1 MTTANITRRGRES
14 AIIRDFNILKNV
26 FGKTVHL
33 DVTNGNASNKGTG
46 PRDAVLTIK
55 QALALSAV
63 WDELLFAPGTY
74 PVDVGDASVKPLAF
88 QTWRAAVP
96 SYGGAPSVI
105 IVADADDNVATP
117 VVIDVDGV
125 IFDGIEFKLVAG
137 GTTALYCIDISQT
150 TAVRGVTFLNCW
162 INLNGV
168 DAVVI
173 GIRLNDATNATTGLV
188 MLNCRLIGATATTNI
203 ATLIQVGIGGIPDAL
218 IEQNIF
224 VVQSNDG
231 DALAFDFLDPGAA
244 VKSYAMSIRNN
255 DFIGPSDGGGD
266 GVPFKF
272 AAAMTEDEIVGII
285 RTNYFSNCT
294 TAPITIDKVNNNI
307 VRNYIGDDATGG
319 TLVDP
324 GT

>member
-14 AIIRDFNILKNV
+14 WIVSDFNFLKNV
-26 FGKTVHL
+26 FAKTVHL

-117 VVIDVDGV
+117 VVVDVDGV
-125 IFDGIEFKLVAG
+125 TFDGIELKLVAG
-137 GTTALYCIDISQT
+137 GTTALYLLDAAQT
-150 TAVRGVTFLNCW
+150 TAVRGLHFINCW
-162 INLNGV
+162 FNLNGV
-168 DAVVI
+168 DALVI
-173 GIRLNDATNATTGLV
+173 GLRFNDATNAITGLTIK
-188 MLNCRLIGATATTNI
+188 NCRGFGATATAAVPAI
-203 ATLIQVGIGGIPDAL
+203 IQVGVGGIPDAL
-218 IEQNIF
+218 IEHNIF
-224 VVQSNDG
+224 AVQAADG
-231 DALAFDFLDPGAA
+231 GALAFDFLDPGAA
-244 VKSYAMSIRNN
+244 AKSYANVIRYN

-266 GVPFKF
+266 ASPIKF
-272 AAAMTEDEIVGII
+272 AAAMTEDEIVGMM
-285 RTNYFSNCT
+285 RTNYFSNCV
-294 TAPITIDKVNNNI
+294 AQPVTIDKYNNSI
-307 VRNYIGDDATGG
+307 IENYVGDNATGG

>member
-14 AIIRDFNILKNV
+14 AIIKDFNILKNV
-26 FGKTVHL
+26 FGNTIHL

-55 QALALSAV
+55 QALALSSV

-74 PVDVGDASVKPLAF
+74 PVDVGDASVAPLAH
-88 QTWRAAVP
+88 QIWRAAVP

-117 VVIDVDGV
+117 IAVDVDGV
-125 IFDGIEFKLVAG
+125 QFHDLELKLVAG
-137 GTTALYCIDISQT
+137 GTTALFILDAAQT
-150 TAVRGVTFLNCW
+150 TAVRGLTLINCW

-168 DAVVI
+168 DAAVI
-173 GIRLNDATNATTGLV
+173 ACRFNDATNAITGLV
-188 MLNCRLIGATATTNI
+188 MKNCRLIGATATTSI
-203 ATLIQVGIGGIPDAL
+203 ARLIQIGIGGLPDL
-218 IEQNIF
+218 LMEDNIF

-231 DALAFDFLDPGAA
+231 DAIALDFIDPGAA
-244 VKSYAMSIRNN
+244 VKSYALAIRNN

-266 GVPFKF
+266 GVPIVF

-285 RTNYFSNCT
+285 RTNYFSNVT
-294 TAPITIDKVNNNI
+294 TAPVTIDKVNNSVI
-307 VRNYIGDDATGG
+307 RNYGGDDATGG